1 MVTEKIRGFRGFSM
15 ENDGKD
21 DYLIHNYQR
30 APVKFVRGYGS
41 TLVDSND
48 KEYLDG
54 LSGIAVCGLG
64 HAHPELAHVLS
75 DQAENLWHTSNLYR
89 VDLQESLA
97 SSLSK
102 ITNQKRVFF
111 CNSGAEANEAAIKL
125 AKKYGNDKG
134 IKDPVIVT
142 MNGSFHGRT
151 MATLS
156 ATGNSKVHSGF
167 SPLLQGFQH
176 IDYDSLE
183 KAAKAIKSRQVVAVL
198 VEPIQGEG
206 GIVVPE
212 KGYLSQLRKLCD
224 QTDTL
229 LMLDEVQ
236 TGIGRTGKWFAF
248 QEESIE
254 PDVLTIAKGLGNGIP
269 IGACLAKG
277 VAANV
282 LTPGTHG
289 STFGG
294 NPLVARV
301 ALKVLE
307 IIEREGLLERAKH
320 LGERIRHGFK
330 EKLDSLDGVIDIRGR
345 GLMIGIEL
353 EKPCSEIVDLAL
365 KERLL
370 VNVASGN
377 VVRLLPPLILKD
389 QEATMLVEKLSV
401 IIKEFLTK

>member
-1 MVTEKIRGFRGFSM
+1 M
-15 ENDGKD
+15 ENEGKE
-21 DYLIHNYQR
+21 DYLIPNYQR
-30 APVKFVRGYGS
+30 APVKFVCGQGS
-41 TLVDSND
+41 TLVDSDDN
-48 KEYLDG
+48 KYLDC

-64 HAHPELAHVLS
+64 HAHPELADVLFE
-75 DQAENLWHTSNLYR
+75 QAKNLWHTSNLYR
-89 VDLQESLA
+89 VELQESLA
-97 SSLSK
+97 NSLSK
-102 ITNQKRVFF
+102 ITKQERVFF

-125 AKKYGNDKG
+125 AKKHGSDKG
-134 IKDPVIVT
+134 IKNPTIVT

-156 ATGNSKVHSGF
+156 ATGNPKVHSGF
-167 SPLLQGFQH
+167 SPLLQGFSH
-176 IDYDSLE
+176 IDYDSAE
-183 KAAKAIKSRQVVAVL
+183 EAARAIQARDVVAVL

-212 KGYLSQLRKLCD
+212 KGYLSKLRKLCND
-224 QTDTL
+224 TDTL

-236 TGIGRTGKWFAF
+236 TGIGRTGEWFAF
-248 QEESIE
+248 QEEGIQ

-277 VAANV
+277 AAGNV

-307 IIEREGLLERAKH
+307 IIEREGLLERARH
-320 LGERIRHGFK
+320 LGEWIRHQFK
-330 EKLDSLDGVIDIRGR
+330 EKLESLAGVIEIRGR

-353 EKPCSEIVDLAL
+353 DRPCAEIVELAL
-365 KERLL
+365 KEKLL

-389 QEATMLVEKLSV
+389 EEATVLVEKLSV
-401 IIKEFLTK
+401 IIKEFLIKKR

>member
-1 MVTEKIRGFRGFSM
+1 M
-15 ENDGKD
+15 ENEGKE
-21 DYLIHNYQR
+21 DYLIPNYQR
-30 APVKFVRGYGS
+30 APVKFVCGQGS
-41 TLVDSND
+41 TLVDSDDN
-48 KEYLDG
+48 KYLDC

-64 HAHPELAHVLS
+64 HAHPELADVLS
-75 DQAENLWHTSNLYR
+75 EQAKNLWHTSNLYR
-89 VDLQESLA
+89 VELQESLA
-97 SSLSK
+97 NSLSK
-102 ITNQKRVFF
+102 ITKQERVFF

-125 AKKYGNDKG
+125 AKKHGSDKG
-134 IKDPVIVT
+134 IKNPTIVT

-156 ATGNSKVHSGF
+156 ATGNPKVHSGF
-167 SPLLQGFQH
+167 SPLLQGFSH
-176 IDYDSLE
+176 IDYDSAE
-183 KAAKAIKSRQVVAVL
+183 EAARAIQARDVVAVL

-212 KGYLSQLRKLCD
+212 KGYLSKLRKLCND
-224 QTDTL
+224 TDTL

-236 TGIGRTGKWFAF
+236 TGIGRTGEWFAF
-248 QEESIE
+248 QEEGIQ

-277 VAANV
+277 AAGNV

-307 IIEREGLLERAKH
+307 IIEREGLLERARH
-320 LGERIRHGFK
+320 LGEWIRHQFK
-330 EKLDSLDGVIDIRGR
+330 EKLESLAGVIEIRGR

-353 EKPCSEIVDLAL
+353 DRPCAEIVELAL
-365 KERLL
+365 KEKLL

-389 QEATMLVEKLSV
+389 EEATVLVEKLSV
-401 IIKEFLTK
+401 IIKEFLIKKR

>member
-1 MVTEKIRGFRGFSM
+1 M
-15 ENDGKD
+15 ENEGKE
-21 DYLIHNYQR
+21 DYLIPNYQR
-30 APVKFVRGYGS
+30 APVKFVRGQGS
-41 TLVDSND
+41 TLVDSDDN
-48 KEYLDG
+48 KYLDC

-64 HAHPELAHVLS
+64 HAHPELADVLS
-75 DQAENLWHTSNLYR
+75 EQAKNLWHTSNLYR
-89 VDLQESLA
+89 VELQESLA
-97 SSLSK
+97 NSLSK
-102 ITNQKRVFF
+102 ITKQERVFF

-125 AKKYGNDKG
+125 AKKHGSDKG
-134 IKDPVIVT
+134 IKDPTIVT

-156 ATGNSKVHSGF
+156 ATGNPKVHSGF
-167 SPLLQGFQH
+167 SPLLQGFSH
-176 IDYDSLE
+176 IDYDSAE
-183 KAAKAIKSRQVVAVL
+183 EAARAIQARDVVAVL

-212 KGYLSQLRKLCD
+212 KGYLSKLRKLCND
-224 QTDTL
+224 TDTL

-236 TGIGRTGKWFAF
+236 TGIGRTGEWFAF
-248 QEESIE
+248 QEEGIQ

-277 VAANV
+277 AAGNV

-307 IIEREGLLERAKH
+307 IIEREGLLERARH
-320 LGERIRHGFK
+320 LGEWIRHQFK
-330 EKLDSLDGVIDIRGR
+330 EKLESLAGVIEIRGR

-353 EKPCSEIVDLAL
+353 DRPCAEIVELAL
-365 KERLL
+365 KEKLL

-389 QEATMLVEKLSV
+389 EEATVLVEKLSV
-401 IIKEFLTK
+401 IIKEFLIKKR

>member
-1 MVTEKIRGFRGFSM
+1 M
-15 ENDGKD
+15 ENEGKE
-21 DYLIHNYQR
+21 DYLIPNYQR
-30 APVKFVRGYGS
+30 APVKFVCGQGS
-41 TLVDSND
+41 TLVDSDDN
-48 KEYLDG
+48 KYLDC

-64 HAHPELAHVLS
+64 HAHPELADVLFE
-75 DQAENLWHTSNLYR
+75 QAKNLWHTSNLYR
-89 VDLQESLA
+89 VELQESLA
-97 SSLSK
+97 NSLSK
-102 ITNQKRVFF
+102 ITKQERVFF

-125 AKKYGNDKG
+125 AKKHGSDKG
-134 IKDPVIVT
+134 IKNPTIVT

-156 ATGNSKVHSGF
+156 ATGNPKVHSGF
-167 SPLLQGFQH
+167 SPLLQGFSH
-176 IDYDSLE
+176 IDYDSAE
-183 KAAKAIKSRQVVAVL
+183 EAARAIQARDVVAVL

-212 KGYLSQLRKLCD
+212 KGYLSKLRKLCND
-224 QTDTL
+224 TDTL

-236 TGIGRTGKWFAF
+236 TGIGRTGEWFAF
-248 QEESIE
+248 QEEGIQ

-277 VAANV
+277 AAGNV

-307 IIEREGLLERAKH
+307 IIEREGLLERARH
-320 LGERIRHGFK
+320 LGEWIRHQFK
-330 EKLDSLDGVIDIRGR
+330 EKLESLAGVIEIRGR

-353 EKPCSEIVDLAL
+353 DRPCSEIVELAL
-365 KERLL
+365 KEKLL

-389 QEATMLVEKLSV
+389 QEAAVLVEKLSG
-401 IIKEFLTK
+401 IIKDFLTKKR

>member
-1 MVTEKIRGFRGFSM
+1 M
-15 ENDGKD
+15 ENQSKQ

-30 APVKFVRGYGS
+30 APVKFIRGHGS
-41 TLVDSND
+41 TLVDSDGN
-48 KEYLDG
+48 EYLDC

-64 HAHPELAHVLS
+64 HANQELADALS
-75 DQAENLWHTSNLYR
+75 EQANSLWHTSNLYR
-89 VDLQESLA
+89 VEKQESLA

-102 ITNQKRVFF
+102 ITKQERVFF

-125 AKKYGNDKG
+125 ARKYGNDKG
-134 IKDPVIVT
+134 IKAPTIVT

-156 ATGNSKVHSGF
+156 ATGNPKVHSGF
-167 SPLLQGFQH
+167 SPLLQGFRH
-176 IDYDSLE
+176 IDYDSVE
-183 KAAKAIKSRQVVAVL
+183 QAARIMQSREIVAVL

-212 KGYLSQLRKLCD
+212 KGYLSKLRKLCYE
-224 QTDTL
+224 TDTL

-248 QEESIE
+248 QEEGIE

-277 VAANV
+277 AAANV

-294 NPLVARV
+294 NPLVASV

-307 IIEREGLLERAKH
+307 IIEREGLLERATY
-320 LGERIRHGFK
+320 LGERIRNSFR
-330 EKLDSLDGVIDIRGR
+330 EKLDSLDGVIEIRGR

-353 EKPCSEIVDLAL
+353 ERPCSEIAELAL
-365 KERLL
+365 NEKLL

-389 QEATMLVEKLSV
+389 NEATVLVEQLSTIV
-401 IIKEFLTK
+401 KDFLNRK

>member
-1 MVTEKIRGFRGFSM
+1 M
-15 ENDGKD
+15 ESDGKE
-21 DYLIHNYQR
+21 DYLIPNYQR
-30 APVKFVRGYGS
+30 APVKFVRGQGS
-41 TLVDSND
+41 ILVDSDDN
-48 KEYLDG
+48 KYLDC

-64 HAHPELAHVLS
+64 HAHPELAQALS
-75 DQAENLWHTSNLYR
+75 EQATNLWHTSNLYR
-89 VDLQESLA
+89 VELQERLA
-97 SSLSK
+97 SSLSE
-102 ITNQKRVFF
+102 ITKQKRVFF

-125 AKKYGNDKG
+125 AKKYGHDQG
-134 IKDPVIVT
+134 IKAPIIVT

-156 ATGNSKVHSGF
+156 ATGNPKVHSGF
-167 SPLLQGFQH
+167 SPLLQGFKH
-176 IDYDSLE
+176 IDYDSAE
-183 KAAKAIKSRQVVAVL
+183 EAARAIQDRDVVAIL

-212 KGYLSQLRKLCD
+212 KGYLSKLRKLCNE
-224 QTDTL
+224 TDTL

-236 TGIGRTGKWFAF
+236 TGVGRTGEWFAF
-248 QEESIE
+248 QEEGIE

-277 VAANV
+277 VAGNV

-307 IIEREGLLERAKH
+307 IIEREGLLERARY
-320 LGERIRHGFK
+320 LGDWIRYQFK
-330 EKLDSLDGVIDIRGR
+330 EKLESLAGVIEIRGR

-353 EKPCSEIVDLAL
+353 DRPCAEISEVAL
-365 KERLL
+365 KEKLL

-389 QEATMLVEKLSV
+389 EEATMLVEKLSA
-401 IIKEFLTK
+401 IIKEFLTTKR

>member
-1 MVTEKIRGFRGFSM
+1 M
-15 ENDGKD
+15 ENEGKE
-21 DYLIHNYQR
+21 DYLIPNYQR
-30 APVKFVRGYGS
+30 APVKFVRGQGS
-41 TLVDSND
+41 TLVDSDDN
-48 KEYLDG
+48 KYLDC

-64 HAHPELAHVLS
+64 HAHPELADVLFE
-75 DQAENLWHTSNLYR
+75 QAKNLWHTSNLYR
-89 VDLQESLA
+89 VELQESLA
-97 SSLSK
+97 NSLSK
-102 ITNQKRVFF
+102 ITKQERVFF

-125 AKKYGNDKG
+125 AKKHGSDKG
-134 IKDPVIVT
+134 IKNPTIVT

-156 ATGNSKVHSGF
+156 ATGNPKVHSGF
-167 SPLLQGFQH
+167 SPLLQGFSH
-176 IDYDSLE
+176 IDYDSAE
-183 KAAKAIKSRQVVAVL
+183 EAARAIQARDVVAVL

-212 KGYLSQLRKLCD
+212 KGYLSKLRKLCND
-224 QTDTL
+224 TDTL

-236 TGIGRTGKWFAF
+236 TGIGRTGEWFAF
-248 QEESIE
+248 QEEGIQ

-277 VAANV
+277 AAGNV

-307 IIEREGLLERAKH
+307 IIEREGLLERARH
-320 LGERIRHGFK
+320 LGEWIRYQFK
-330 EKLDSLDGVIDIRGR
+330 EKLESLAGVIEIRGR

-353 EKPCSEIVDLAL
+353 DRPCAEIVELAL
-365 KERLL
+365 KEKLL

-389 QEATMLVEKLSV
+389 EEATVLVEKLSV
-401 IIKEFLTK
+401 IIKEFLIKKR

>member
-1 MVTEKIRGFRGFSM
+1 M
-15 ENDGKD
+15 ENDGKE
-21 DYLIHNYQR
+21 DYLIPNYQR
-30 APVKFVRGYGS
+30 APVKFVRGQGS
-41 TLVDSND
+41 TLVDSDDN
-48 KEYLDG
+48 KYLDC

-64 HAHPELAHVLS
+64 HAHPELAHVLFE
-75 DQAENLWHTSNLYR
+75 QAKNLWHTSNLYR
-89 VDLQESLA
+89 VELQENLA
-97 SSLSK
+97 SSLSE
-102 ITNQKRVFF
+102 ITKQKRVFF

-134 IKDPVIVT
+134 IKAPIIVT

-156 ATGNSKVHSGF
+156 ATGNPKVHSGF
-167 SPLLQGFQH
+167 SPLLQGFKH
-176 IDYDSLE
+176 IDYDSAE
-183 KAAKAIKSRQVVAVL
+183 EAARVIQARDVVAIL

-212 KGYLSQLRKLCD
+212 KGYLSKLRKLCNE
-224 QTDTL
+224 TDTL

-236 TGIGRTGKWFAF
+236 TGIGRTGEWFAF
-248 QEESIE
+248 QEEGIE

-277 VAANV
+277 VAGNV

-307 IIEREGLLERAKH
+307 IIEREGLLERARH
-320 LGERIRHGFK
+320 LGGWIRCQFK
-330 EKLDSLDGVIDIRGR
+330 EKLESLAGVIEIRGR

-353 EKPCSEIVDLAL
+353 DRPCAEIVEVAL
-365 KERLL
+365 KKKLL
-370 VNVASGN
+370 VNVARGN

-389 QEATMLVEKLSV
+389 EEATMLVEKLSA
-401 IIKEFLTK
+401 IIKEFLTTKR

>member
-1 MVTEKIRGFRGFSM
+1 M
-15 ENDGKD
+15 ENDSEN
-21 DYLIHNYQR
+21 DYLIPNYQR
-30 APVKFVRGYGS
+30 IPIKFVRGRGS
-41 TLVDSND
+41 TLVDSDDN
-48 KEYLDG
+48 EYLDS

-64 HAHPELAHVLS
+64 HAHPELVHVLA
-75 DQAENLWHTSNLYR
+75 DQAEKLWHTSNLYR
-89 VDLQESLA
+89 IDLQESLA
-97 SSLSK
+97 SVLSK

-134 IKDPVIVT
+134 IKDPIIVT

-156 ATGNSKVHSGF
+156 ATGNPKVHSGF
-167 SPLLQGFQH
+167 SPLLEGFQH
-176 IDYDSLE
+176 IDYDCGE
-183 KAAKAIKSRQVVAVL
+183 KAAEAIKSRQVAAVL

-212 KGYLSQLRKLCD
+212 PGYLAKIRKLCD
-224 QTDTL
+224 ETDTL

-236 TGIGRTGKWFAF
+236 TGIGRTGNWFAF
-248 QEESIE
+248 QEEGIE

-277 VAANV
+277 AAANV

-294 NPLVARV
+294 NPLAARV

-307 IIEREGLLERAKH
+307 IIERDGLLERAKH
-320 LGERIRHGFK
+320 LGERIRQGFG
-330 EKLDSLDGVIDIRGR
+330 EKLDSLDGVIEIRGQ

-353 EKPCSEIVDLAL
+353 EKPCSEIVELAL
-365 KERLL
+365 QERLL

-389 QEATMLVEKLSV
+389 QEAKVLVEKLSA
-401 IIKEFLTK
+401 IIKAFLTK

>member
-1 MVTEKIRGFRGFSM
+1 M
-15 ENDGKD
+15 ENEGKE
-21 DYLIHNYQR
+21 DYLIPNYQR
-30 APVKFVRGYGS
+30 APVKFVRGQGS
-41 TLVDSND
+41 TLVDSDDN
-48 KEYLDG
+48 KYLDC

-64 HAHPELAHVLS
+64 HAHPELADVLFE
-75 DQAENLWHTSNLYR
+75 QAKNLWHTSNLYR
-89 VDLQESLA
+89 VELQESLA
-97 SSLSK
+97 NSLSK
-102 ITNQKRVFF
+102 ITKQERVFF

-125 AKKYGNDKG
+125 AKKHGSDKG
-134 IKDPVIVT
+134 IKDPTIVT

-156 ATGNSKVHSGF
+156 ATGNPKVHSGF
-167 SPLLQGFQH
+167 SPLLQGFSH
-176 IDYDSLE
+176 IDYDSAE
-183 KAAKAIKSRQVVAVL
+183 EAARAIQARDVVAVL

-212 KGYLSQLRKLCD
+212 KGYLSKLRKLCND
-224 QTDTL
+224 TDTL

-236 TGIGRTGKWFAF
+236 TGIGRTGEWFAF
-248 QEESIE
+248 QEEGIQ

-277 VAANV
+277 AAGNV

-307 IIEREGLLERAKH
+307 IIEREGLLERARH
-320 LGERIRHGFK
+320 LGEWIRHQFK
-330 EKLDSLDGVIDIRGR
+330 EKLESLAGVIEIRGR

-353 EKPCSEIVDLAL
+353 DRPCAEIVELAL
-365 KERLL
+365 KEKLL

-389 QEATMLVEKLSV
+389 EEATVLVEKLSV
-401 IIKEFLTK
+401 IIKEFLIKKR

>member
-1 MVTEKIRGFRGFSM
+1 M
-15 ENDGKD
+15 ENDGKE
-21 DYLIHNYQR
+21 DYLIPNYQR
-30 APVKFVRGYGS
+30 APVKFVRGQGS
-41 TLVDSND
+41 TLVDSDDN
-48 KEYLDG
+48 KYLDC

-75 DQAENLWHTSNLYR
+75 EQAKNLWHTSNLYR
-89 VDLQESLA
+89 VELQENLA
-97 SSLSK
+97 SSLSE
-102 ITNQKRVFF
+102 ITKQKRVFF

-134 IKDPVIVT
+134 IKAPIIVT

-156 ATGNSKVHSGF
+156 ATGNPKVHSGF
-167 SPLLQGFQH
+167 SPLLQGFKH
-176 IDYDSLE
+176 IDYDSAE
-183 KAAKAIKSRQVVAVL
+183 EAARAIQAKDVVAVL

-212 KGYLSQLRKLCD
+212 KGYLSKLRKLCNE
-224 QTDTL
+224 TDTL

-236 TGIGRTGKWFAF
+236 TGVGRTGEWFAF
-248 QEESIE
+248 QEEGIE

-277 VAANV
+277 VAGNV

-307 IIEREGLLERAKH
+307 IIEREGLLERARH
-320 LGERIRHGFK
+320 LGDWIRYQFK
-330 EKLDSLDGVIDIRGR
+330 EKLESLAGVIEIRGR

-353 EKPCSEIVDLAL
+353 DRPCAEIAEVAL
-365 KERLL
+365 KEKLL

-389 QEATMLVEKLSV
+389 EEATMLVEKLSA
-401 IIKEFLTK
+401 IIKEFLTTKR